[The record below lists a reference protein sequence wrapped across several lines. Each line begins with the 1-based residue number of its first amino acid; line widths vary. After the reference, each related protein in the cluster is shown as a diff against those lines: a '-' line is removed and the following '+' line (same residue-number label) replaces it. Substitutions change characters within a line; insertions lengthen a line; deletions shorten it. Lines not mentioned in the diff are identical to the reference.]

1 MIRKPLPA
9 ISIAA
14 TLAVILAAPAEA
26 GNRHKKSAGA
36 GHAGSTLSMK
46 QKQKA
51 GAGTQALNRLSN
63 RPATSANGTAAS
75 IFALS
80 VYLQWRRK
88 CLDNILPECP

>member
-1 MIRKPLPA
+1 MIRKTLPA
-9 ISIAA
+9 IAIAT
-14 TLAVILAAPAEA
+14 TLAVMLAAPAEA
-26 GNRHKKSAGA
+26 GSRHKKSAKS
-36 GHAGSTLSMK
+36 GHAGSTLAMK

-51 GAGTQALNRLSN
+51 GAGTQALNNLGN

-75 IFALS
+75 IFALG